1 MSGNIT
7 VMAGVIWV
15 VVLMATS
22 AFLSFAE
29 GVYMSL
35 MPKDIEKLRSDK
47 GKGAKV
53 AVKLCGRPAWL
64 KTGMMIT
71 KSLTCTACILAAA
84 SICFNVFD
92 FGTYTVFKVAV
103 CSVSIL
109 FLLAIVETVPKTYA
123 GKNPAAAVAAI
134 SIPVN
139 VIITLLKPF
148 FRVFSIPVDF
158 KRRSASNMNIDG
170 LTNVF
175 DLSLGDV
182 EDDKKLLKGIA
193 DFSNTVASEIMC
205 PRINVI
211 AVDITTGFDKIIS
224 LVIESGFSR
233 IPVYSDTLDSIK
245 GILYAKDILP
255 HARKSA
261 DFAWQTL
268 IRPPYFIPETKK
280 ISDLLKEFQTK
291 KIHMAVIID
300 EYGGASGIV
309 TMEDVL
315 EEIVGEI
322 TDESDVDE
330 TFYRKLDQSTY
341 IFKGQVLLDDFC
353 KALGIREDYFDSTRG
368 ESETLAGLLLEV
380 TGEIPQK
387 GNVIEIDRFRF
398 SIETADKRRI
408 KAVKVKIEKNE
419 HDM

>member
-1 MSGNIT
+1 
-7 VMAGVIWV
+7 
-15 VVLMATS
+15 
-22 AFLSFAE
+22 
-29 GVYMSL
+29 MSL
-35 MPKDIEKLRSDK
+35 TPDSIEKLRGSK
-47 GKGAKV
+47 HKTAKV
-53 AVKLCGRPAWL
+53 AVKLYSRPAWL
-64 KTGMMIT
+64 ATGIT
-71 KSLTCTACILAAA
+71 IAKSLTNTAFILAAA
-84 SICFNVFD
+84 STCFNAFD
-92 FGTYTVFKVAV
+92 FSTYTVLKAAA
-103 CSVSIL
+103 CSASAL
-109 FLLAIVETVPKTYA
+109 FLLAVAETAPKTYA
-123 GKNPAAAVAAI
+123 GKSSAEAAAAI

-139 VIITLLKPF
+139 AIITVLKPF
-148 FRVFSIPVDF
+148 LCLFNVPVCF
-158 KRRSASNMNIDG
+158 KGKPLYARRSNTAIDE
-170 LTNVF
+170 LTNVL
-175 DLSLGDV
+175 DLSSGDD
-182 EDDKKLLKGIA
+182 EDDKKLLKGIV

-211 AVDITTGFDKIIS
+211 AVDIKTGFDKIIP
-224 LVIESGFSR
+224 LIIESGFSR
-233 IPVYSDTLDSIK
+233 IPVYSDTFDSIK

-255 HARKSA
+255 HVKQPAG
-261 DFAWQTL
+261 FAWQTL

-280 ISDLLKEFQTK
+280 INDLLKEFQTK

-341 IFKGQVLLDDFC
+341 LFKGQVLLDDFC
-353 KALGIREDYFDSTRG
+353 KALGIREDYFDTTKG

-419 HDM
+419 HDV